1 MTFAGC
7 EADDIQGLGRK
18 DPPKQNRLGWGT
30 RFLAVLTFL
39 LSICCLSTPAF
50 AREWH
55 ITRFVSNITVGQ
67 DGSMDVREYLVVDF
81 RGEYHGIYRD
91 IPIEYPGPHGT
102 NYELFLSVT
111 GVTDGQG
118 QKLKYDSSVQNG
130 YRHLKIYIPGASEHH
145 KGRPDQLHGEER
157 RALVRWIRRTLLE
170 CDRQ

>member
-1 MTFAGC
+1 MAMG
-7 EADDIQGLGRK
+7 QPG
-18 DPPKQNRLGWGT
+18 
-30 RFLAVLTFL
+30 FLAVNSRSFCL
-39 LSICCLSTPAF
+39 ICCLSTPAF

-55 ITRFVSNITVGQ
+55 ITRFVSNDHCRPRTAAWMCV
-67 DGSMDVREYLVVDF
+67 EHLVVDF

-130 YRHLKIYIPGASEHH
+130 YRHLKIYIPGASDTT
-145 KGRPDQLHGEER
+145 KAVQINYTVKNG
-157 RALVRWIRRTLLE
+157 VRWFDGSRRTLLE